1 MLVPSS
7 SSLLIFGKMVHSSCK
22 YETKPRTEVMSKSRK
37 RSSSL
42 ESASMASGG
51 IESRLFWFFN
61 KDIVF
66 CKTFFQKL
74 CDICGKRNHEKYA
87 QNIKKCM
94 KKCEFGSIR
103 RIHLEKFDE
112 NIQKLY
118 EQWQKRERNNSG
130 SHIEQNMC

>member
-1 MLVPSS
+1 MQVRNKATNRGNEQ
-7 SSLLIFGKMVHSSCK
+7 I
-22 YETKPRTEVMSKSRK
+22 TKTIKFFRK
-37 RSSSL
+37 RFN
-42 ESASMASGG
+42 GKWWHRKQ
-51 IESRLFWFFN
+51 IVVQIFWFFN

>member
-51 IESRLFWFFN
+51 IESRLSS
-61 KDIVF
+61 
-66 CKTFFQKL
+66 
-74 CDICGKRNHEKYA
+74 KY
-87 QNIKKCM
+87 
-94 KKCEFGSIR
+94 FGFSIR
-103 RIHLEKFDE
+103 ISSFVKHFSKNCAIYLA
-112 NIQKLY
+112 
-118 EQWQKRERNNSG
+118 SG
-130 SHIEQNMC
+130 IMRSTPKTLKSV